1 MFKFDAQAKNIRSL
15 SYARAMRPLG
25 LLLEMRDLK
34 TFDLKIDNREFR
46 LMCGYQKPPCSPTV
60 ELRYSVDEIESL
72 ERENLIKRNDPRKQ
86 VDFLS
91 LTGLLRGLGGY
102 VDKKK
107 GHLIRISNNDS
118 NLAGGSVK
126 LEYKSSDGH
135 LQAEIFS
142 LSSIYDIC
150 VRMYRERGKTTSP
163 ASLFQDSRR

>member
-1 MFKFDAQAKNIRSL
+1 MLKFDAQAKDLRSL

-34 TFDLKIDNREFR
+34 TFDLKIDKREFR

-72 ERENLIKRNDPRKQ
+72 ERENLIDRNDAQKK

-91 LTGLLRGLGGY
+91 LTGVLRGLGGY

-107 GHLIRISNNDS
+107 GHLIRVSN
-118 NLAGGSVK
+118 
-126 LEYKSSDGH
+126 H
-135 LQAEIFS
+135 
-142 LSSIYDIC
+142 
-150 VRMYRERGKTTSP
+150 
-163 ASLFQDSRR
+163 